1 VDWDEVGELVRHGY
15 LLIAPKGLAAQVK
28 RASG

>member
-1 VDWDEVGELVRHGY
+1 VGELVRHGY